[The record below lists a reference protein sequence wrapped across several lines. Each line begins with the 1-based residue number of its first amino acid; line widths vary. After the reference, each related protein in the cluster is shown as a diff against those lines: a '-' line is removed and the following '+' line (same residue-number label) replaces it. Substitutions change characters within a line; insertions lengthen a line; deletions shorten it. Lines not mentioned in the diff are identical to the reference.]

1 MGNFKLEHAWVYYL
15 KESKR
20 DPIRVRGNR
29 KGKVFKVEEVEY
41 SAHKM
46 DDSLRVDFTLNH
58 PQKVQFGI
66 KDKTT
71 GFF

>member
-1 MGNFKLEHAWVYYL
+1 MENFKHKPFWFYYL
-15 KESKR
+15 KENKT
-20 DPIRVRGNR
+20 DPIRVHGNR

-41 SAHKM
+41 SAHKT

-66 KDKTT
+66 KDETT